1 VNAAHT
7 ILGVAVGIVIG
18 AMDFSLARGIASMIR
33 VSNARAAQAL
43 IMGGFVLRLGAIGI
57 LLWTM
62 SRATNLSFPA
72 VCVGLTGAFTV
83 LIVWQAFRSFTDA
96 GREHKQVSDRR

>member
-1 VNAAHT
+1 MNSAHT

-18 AMDFSLARGIASMIR
+18 AMDFSLAKGIASMIR
-33 VSNARAAQAL
+33 LSNARAAQAL

-62 SRATNLSFPA
+62 SRATNLSFLG
-72 VCVGLTGAFTV
+72 VCVGLTSTFTV
-83 LIVWQAFRSFTDA
+83 LILWQAFRSFTNA